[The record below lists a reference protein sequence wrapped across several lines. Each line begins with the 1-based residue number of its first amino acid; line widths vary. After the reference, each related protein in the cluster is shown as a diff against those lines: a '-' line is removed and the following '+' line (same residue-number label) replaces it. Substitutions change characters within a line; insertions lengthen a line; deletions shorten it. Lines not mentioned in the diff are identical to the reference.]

1 MQSGNPT
8 AIKKCAK
15 HL

>member
-1 MQSGNPT
+1 VLSIRLNCF
-8 AIKKCAK
+8 KKCAK